1 MKLLHEIIGADES
14 QFENEFSNLLSINHP
29 HIVKLIGHCYEMHK
43 EHVEYNGKLRFSQ
56 RTYRAIC
63 LEYLQGGS
71 LDRYLTGKYTST

>member
-1 MKLLHEIIGADES
+1 VKLLHEIIGADES
-14 QFENEFSNLLSINHP
+14 QFENEFSNLLSIGHP
-29 HIVKLIGHCYEMHK
+29 HIVKLIGYCYEMHK

-71 LDRYLTGKYTST
+71 LDSYLTGKYTST